1 MESAA
6 AYRRADS
13 PANWSKR
20 LLLAAGAVLALLAL
34 LLSVRLIG
42 SLRQPEFLVAEIDLL
57 EPAGLPPPPEA
68 LPPPETVSLP
78 PPPLALP
85 HLQVEISPVSPPF
98 RSAPLPPLDFRLNPQ
113 DFTLDTPPVELPPVR
128 PAPAPRIATAPPKPS
143 QDTRPQRSPT
153 PQPPPAPPRT
163 APPVKS
169 VYPAGE
175 LDGKPTLR
183 NNPSPPFPRELTRR
197 GITQGRAVLDI
208 EIDASGRVTVR
219 GVVSVTH
226 PELRSMALEAAR
238 RARFTTPKKDGK
250 PVRARFRWPLVLKQ

>member
-6 AYRRADS
+6 AYRRPDS
-13 PANWSKR
+13 PANWPKH

-34 LLSVRLIG
+34 LLFVRLIG
-42 SLRQPEFLVAEIDLL
+42 SLRQPGFLVTEIDLL
-57 EPAGLPPPPEA
+57 EPSGLPPPPEA
-68 LPPPETVSLP
+68 LPPPESISLP

-85 HLQVEISPVSPPF
+85 HLQVEINPVSPPF
-98 RSAPLPPLDFRLNPQ
+98 RSAPAPPLDFRLNPQ
-113 DFTLDTPPVELPPVR
+113 DFALDTPPVDVPPVR
-128 PAPAPRIATAPPKPS
+128 IAPAPRVATTPPRPS
-143 QDTRPQRSPT
+143 PDTRPRPNPAPQPAPT
-153 PQPPPAPPRT
+153 PPRP

-183 NNPSPPFPRELTRR
+183 NHPSPPFPRELSRR

-208 EIDASGRVTVR
+208 EIDPSGRVTVR
-219 GVVSVTH
+219 GVISISH
-226 PELRSMALEAAR
+226 PELRAMALETAR

-250 PVRARFRWPLVLKQ
+250 PVRARFRWPLILKQ